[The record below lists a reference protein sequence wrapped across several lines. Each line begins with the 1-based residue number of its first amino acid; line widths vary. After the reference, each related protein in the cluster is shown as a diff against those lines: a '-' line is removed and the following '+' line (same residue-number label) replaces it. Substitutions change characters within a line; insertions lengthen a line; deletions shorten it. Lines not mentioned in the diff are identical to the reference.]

1 MVYRLSEQD
10 LQNLL
15 KKGHAKIKD
24 SSSRKTSNLE
34 PNLSNEIERANE
46 IKAFDSPVNV
56 LVHSYRYRLCDPE
69 GISIKWCLDA
79 IVKAG
84 ILVDDKPE
92 NIQEVRFRQTKI
104 PKTED
109 ERTVITLEEIE

>member
-1 MVYRLSEQD
+1 MRLSEKEFQQ
-10 LQNLL
+10 LIKNS
-15 KKGHAKIKD
+15 HAKVRNY
-24 SSSRKTSNLE
+24 STSKTPHMESNF
-34 PNLSNEIERANE
+34 SNAIERPNE

-69 GISIKWCLDA
+69 GISIKWALDE

-92 NIQEVRFRQTKI
+92 NIQEVRFKQTKI
-104 PKTED
+104 KKPTE
-109 ERTVITLEEIE
+109 ESTVITIETTE